1 MNGFTLTRSIAAEP
15 ERVWAAFTDAGE
27 YAAWIWPAEWNTT
40 CEIDARAGGTFTVA
54 SEPRG
59 MSVVGTYREVTPF
72 TRLVLTWRWHDDTDE
87 SLLRI
92 TFAPTATGTEL
103 TLVHENFASEESR
116 AAHEQGWNDCLD
128 RLPGYLL
135 TESQAS

>member
-135 TESQAS
+135 TEGQAS